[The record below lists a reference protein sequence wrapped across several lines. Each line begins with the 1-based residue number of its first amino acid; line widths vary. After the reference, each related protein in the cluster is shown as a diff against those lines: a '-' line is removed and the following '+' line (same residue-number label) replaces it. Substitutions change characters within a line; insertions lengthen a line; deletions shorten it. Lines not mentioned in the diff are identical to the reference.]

1 MSRTHEVCWA
11 AGFFDGEGYITIQ
24 RRGHKGYIGHYLR
37 IGINHVAIE
46 PLLEM
51 QRLFGG
57 NIEKQNPDKV
67 VGNRKQR
74 HRWALSTSQ
83 AAETLKQLLPYMK
96 NKNKV
101 AGLALDFQSTI
112 QDTKKK
118 ISNSVLE
125 QREKLKVQITA
136 LNSLD

>member
-24 RRGHKGYIGHYLR
+24 ERGHKDYVGFYLR
-37 IGINHVAIE
+37 IGVNHVAIE
-46 PLLEM
+46 PLLEL

-57 NIEKQNPDKV
+57 TIEKQNPDKV

-74 HRWALSTSQ
+74 HRWCVSTRI
-83 AAETLKQLLPYMK
+83 AEDVLRQMIPYFK

-101 AGLALDFQSTI
+101 AELALEFQKTI
-112 QDTKKK
+112 G
-118 ISNSVLE
+118 S
-125 QREKLKVQITA
+125 RGEKLSVETQIYRRLLKEKITH

>member
-1 MSRTHEVCWA
+1 MSRTHEICWA

-24 RRGHKGYIGHYLR
+24 KRVSPRYTGHYLR

-46 PLLEM
+46 PLLEV

-57 NIEKQNPDKV
+57 DIRKQDPDKV
-67 VGNRKQR
+67 FGNRKPR
-74 HRWALSTSQ
+74 HSWTLSTSA

-96 NKNKV
+96 NKNTV
-101 AGLALDFQSTI
+101 AALALDFQNTI
-112 QDTKKK
+112 QADKKK
-118 ISNSVLE
+118 IPDSVYNT
-125 QREKLKVQITA
+125 REDLKNKITA